1 MSISDLSTYLCSS
14 DLTQLYY
21 GCWKPFDFGK
31 RVHRLISNFE
41 RLCDERERDIVLAVP
56 VDFETVAVVGN
67 LTRRLRPRTPTQRG
81 GMKVVRVCQVHN
93 IIDER
98 SEEHTSEL
106 QSLMRISYAALCLNQ
121 THQPKKPTS
130 NNQTQQ

>member
-93 IIDER
+93 IIDEQTIVNLSADR
-98 SEEHTSEL
+98 SEEHTFEL
-106 QSLMRISYAALCLNQ
+106 QSLMRTSYAVC
-121 THQPKKPTS
+121 
-130 NNQTQQ
+130 

>member
-1 MSISDLSTYLCSS
+1 MFFFFKQKTAYEMRISDWSTDVCSS
-14 DLTQLYY
+14 DL
-21 GCWKPFDFGK
+21 
-31 RVHRLISNFE
+31 RLISNFE

-93 IIDER
+93 IIDE
-98 SEEHTSEL
+98 
-106 QSLMRISYAALCLNQ
+106 Q
-121 THQPKKPTS
+121 TIVTLSADIKIGRAS
-130 NNQTQQ
+130 